1 MALGNHW
8 DHYIRCLIDV
18 SHQDL
23 QKNKGKKMTRY
34 FVLLLILI
42 TLSHCS
48 RVNTIKELPI
58 LGRSEIKEKVV
69 NGETIYDTLYHTIDD
84 FSFIDQDS
92 NVVTN
97 ETFDGQV
104 YIADFFFTTCP
115 TICPVMK
122 QQMLR
127 VYEKYKDN
135 PEVSILSH
143 TIDPVH
149 DSVAV
154 LKDFATKLGVKTD
167 KWHFVTGD
175 KDEIYDIGETSY
187 MVVANQDPNAPGGYI
202 HSGAFLLIDKKRR
215 IRGVYD
221 GTEPEQVEILIN
233 DIGRL
238 IKTNEN
244 NN

>member
-1 MALGNHW
+1 M
-8 DHYIRCLIDV
+8 I
-18 SHQDL
+18 
-23 QKNKGKKMTRY
+23 RY
-34 FVLLLILI
+34 FVFLLILI
-42 TLSHCS
+42 TLSNCS

-69 NGETIYDTLYHTIDD
+69 DGETIYDTVYHTIDD

-97 ETFDGQV
+97 DTFEGQV
-104 YIADFFFTTCP
+104 YVADFFFTTCP

-127 VYEKYKDN
+127 VYDQYKNN
-135 PEVSILSH
+135 PEVGILSH
-143 TIDPVH
+143 TIDPTH